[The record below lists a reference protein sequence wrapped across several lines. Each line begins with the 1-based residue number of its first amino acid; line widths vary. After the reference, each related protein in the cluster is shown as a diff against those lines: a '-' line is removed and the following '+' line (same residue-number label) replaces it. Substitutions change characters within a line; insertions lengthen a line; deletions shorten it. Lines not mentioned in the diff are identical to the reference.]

1 MILPSTFQERGRLSI
16 WSDILPWF
24 LGSLLFCCCWVLVF
38 LIYIMDCVWL
48 AYFYSCA
55 LLLLIRDI
63 FLTLQSGQKVPKMVP
78 SPLVL
83 FLSHLLLVCL
93 CVLWLLLS
101 GENHNGQ
108 SSQPENS
115 VLEQNVFSLGFGVFF
130 WEEGLGQRLF
140 WSFRPFCF
148 TVVWLEGQRASSD
161 YRANSGR
168 ASTANFCNCQV
179 SWKDCVRGKDARC
192 WSAFCRTADASAFVV
207 TAGLQRACSACFPAF
222 VPHRSDASCSLSSI
236 RLTCVTSRLLFFLFS
251 PAVFLLSLT

>member
-1 MILPSTFQERGRLSI
+1 MSPWRVQRAFGRFAGAISCTTRMRGELWAARHHFNDPLIWCQWVLILPSTFQERGRLSI

-55 LLLLIRDI
+55 LLLLVRDI
-63 FLTLQSGQKVPKMVP
+63 FLTLQSGQKIPKMVP

-115 VLEQNVFSLGFGVFF
+115 VLEQNVFSSGFGVFIGDGKGVF
-130 WEEGLGQRLF
+130 SVQKVHFGNKMFFVKIISQLRTK
-140 WSFRPFCF
+140 
-148 TVVWLEGQRASSD
+148 TV
-161 YRANSGR
+161 
-168 ASTANFCNCQV
+168 
-179 SWKDCVRGKDARC
+179 
-192 WSAFCRTADASAFVV
+192 
-207 TAGLQRACSACFPAF
+207 
-222 VPHRSDASCSLSSI
+222 
-236 RLTCVTSRLLFFLFS
+236 
-251 PAVFLLSLT
+251 